1 MPRNK
6 CSKVDKDKIL
16 LMNTIKSR
24 LIKIS
29 MTVDNYIY
37 KQKTVSITQA
47 KTYLDEISSY
57 EPQCDGNAQYLQVI
71 EKLTRFMNSI
81 ISDKDS
87 IIDNSIN
94 DKVHNSIE
102 VETTDNKEH
111 EINTTL
117 PISEVSNKKDRNE
130 YSIPNENQC
139 DLTHLSKKGTE
150 DLPYSNRNVNM
161 EVGDMIIPEHANT
174 NIHNSQTSTR
184 DILINA
190 VKTLEITSTGP
201 LDLRK
206 SVYNKSFIY
215 SQGQI
220 ISNKTTLKPVV
231 KADKPERVSK
241 CDVLQKFNQLKINK
255 AAYIQDEPNN
265 KDKYNKS
272 MNNEYVNSKTN
283 IRILQDQPL
292 KTQVGTNVEY
302 IQPSDFN
309 IILKPQNKTA
319 ESSKND
325 ATFIAEG
332 KPKET
337 AHKLETKPD
346 ISIQYCTH
354 NVITKNKNN
363 ADERKNLPE
372 KPKNKRK
379 TNKQSEVKEKTIK
392 TVENNAKKVKRV
404 NKSCETTKA
413 KKSKSKQNV
422 KNNINIDLSWFDNI
436 KFIRQVDEN
445 EYFKI
450 KHSNRF

>member
-1 MPRNK
+1 
-6 CSKVDKDKIL
+6 
-16 LMNTIKSR
+16 
-24 LIKIS
+24 
-29 MTVDNYIY
+29 
-37 KQKTVSITQA
+37 
-47 KTYLDEISSY
+47 
-57 EPQCDGNAQYLQVI
+57 
-71 EKLTRFMNSI
+71 MNSI

-94 DKVHNSIE
+94 EKVNNCIE

-117 PISEVSNKKDRNE
+117 PISEVANKKDRNE

-139 DLTHLSKKGTE
+139 NLLHLSKKGTE
-150 DLPYSNRNVNM
+150 DLPYSNRNVNINL
-161 EVGDMIIPEHANT
+161 EVGDMIIPEHANSK
-174 NIHNSQTSTR
+174 IHNSQTNLTP
-184 DILINA
+184 DILLNA

-231 KADKPERVSK
+231 KADKPEKVSK

-255 AAYIQDEPNN
+255 AGNIQDEPNN
-265 KDKYNKS
+265 KDKYNKT

-283 IRILQDQPL
+283 IKILQDQPL
-292 KTQVGTNVEY
+292 NTQVGTKVEH
-302 IQPSDFN
+302 IQPSDSN
-309 IILKPQNKTA
+309 ITLNPQNKTA
-319 ESSKND
+319 ESFKND
-325 ATFIAEG
+325 AAIIAEG

-346 ISIQYCTH
+346 ISIQNCTQ

-363 ADERKNLPE
+363 ADQRKNLLD

-404 NKSCETTKA
+404 NKSCETTNA

-436 KFIRQVDEN
+436 KFIRQVDEQ
-445 EYFKI
+445 EYFTI
-450 KHSNRF
+450 KH